1 MINLKNVGM
10 RFSLGVEKDNSL
22 KMVFIRLFDRSKRQK
37 KSEFWALRHI
47 NFHVDKGDVVGLIG
61 SNGAGKST
69 LLKVVSGVMKPTEG
83 TAEVNGAISP
93 MIELGAGFDGEL
105 TARENIYLN
114 GAILG
119 YSKEFI
125 DAKFDEIV
133 EFSEL
138 KDFLDVP
145 VKNFS
150 SGMVAK
156 LAFSIST
163 VVDPEILIVDE
174 ILSVGDIKFQ
184 EKSKNKMMSM
194 INGGTT
200 VLYVSHSIGSIE
212 ELCNKVIWLDHG
224 EIVMMGDT
232 KKVCKAYYE
241 KQNITVKGKE

>member
-1 MINLKNVGM
+1 MIDIKNVGM
-10 RFSLGVEKDNSL
+10 KFNLGVEKDNSL
-22 KMVFIRLFDRSKRQK
+22 KMTFIRLFDRKKRIK
-37 KSEFWALRHI
+37 KSDFWALKDVS
-47 NFHVDKGDVVGLIG
+47 FHVDRGDVVGLIG

-69 LLKVVSGVMKPTEG
+69 LLKVVSGVLKPTEG
-83 TAEVNGAISP
+83 SVEVGGAISP
-93 MIELGAGFDGEL
+93 MIELGAGFDGDL
-105 TARENIYLN
+105 TARENIFLN

-119 YSKEFI
+119 YSKEFLLE
-125 DAKFDEIV
+125 KFDEIV

-138 KDFLDVP
+138 RDFLDVP

-194 INGGTT
+194 IKGGTT
-200 VLYVSHSIGSIE
+200 VLYVSHSLESIK
-212 ELCNKVIWLDHG
+212 ELCNKVVWLD
-224 EIVMMGDT
+224 
-232 KKVCKAYYE
+232 
-241 KQNITVKGKE
+241 KGKIVKIGDPIEVCNEYYDKQLKGKS

>member
-1 MINLKNVGM
+1 MIILKNVSM
-10 RFSLGVEKDNSL
+10 KFNLGVEKDNSL
-22 KMVFIRLFDRSKRQK
+22 KMIFINLFTPK
-37 KSEFWALRHI
+37 KKKKKDYFWALKDIDFRI
-47 NFHVDKGDVVGLIG
+47 NKGDVVGIIG
-61 SNGAGKST
+61 ANGAGKST
-69 LLKVVSGVMKPTEG
+69 LLKVVSGVYKPTTG
-83 TAEVNGAISP
+83 TVEVNGKISP

-119 YSKEFI
+119 YSKEFLEQ
-125 DAKFDEIV
+125 KFDEIV

-163 VVDPEILIVDE
+163 IVDPEVLIVDE

-194 INGGTT
+194 IKAEL
-200 VLYVSHSIGSIE
+200 LYFMYHT
-212 ELCNKVIWLDHG
+212 L
-224 EIVMMGDT
+224 
-232 KKVCKAYYE
+232 
-241 KQNITVKGKE
+241 

>member
-1 MINLKNVGM
+1 MIILKNVSM
-10 RFSLGVEKDNSL
+10 KFNLGVEKEGSL
-22 KMVFIRLFDRSKRQK
+22 KMIFINLFSHK
-37 KSEFWALRHI
+37 KKKNKEYFWALKNI
-47 NFHVDKGDVVGLIG
+47 DFKIDKGDVVGIIG
-61 SNGAGKST
+61 ANGAGKST
-69 LLKVVSGVMKPTEG
+69 LLKVVSGVYKPTTG
-83 TAEVNGAISP
+83 TVTVNGKISP
-93 MIELGAGFDGEL
+93 MIELGAGFDAEL

-119 YSKEFI
+119 YSKEFLEE
-125 DAKFDEIV
+125 KFDEIV

-163 VVDPEILIVDE
+163 IVDPEVLIVDE

-194 INGGTT
+194 IKGGTT
-200 VLYVSHSIGSIE
+200 VLYVSHSITTIK
-212 ELCNKVIWLDHG
+212 ELCNKVIWLEHG
-224 EIVMMGDT
+224 EIVKIGDAKELCDEYY
-232 KKVCKAYYE
+232 KKTME
-241 KQNITVKGKE
+241 